1 MRPGPLKRRRLTEER
16 LLLRGGVGH
25 RSLKLDSCF
34 FLKGSLLTMI
44 FFPQDVAL
52 RQLEVIVAV
61 DKDIFFPRSEIGPP
75 VLLI

>member
-1 MRPGPLKRRRLTEER
+1 
-16 LLLRGGVGH
+16 
-25 RSLKLDSCF
+25 
-34 FLKGSLLTMI
+34 MI

-61 DKDIFFPRSEIGPP
+61 DKDIFLPRSEIGPP